1 MIRRRCDWPGAE
13 AKFAARDVDEERG
26 DGALLG
32 SDGPAYPLAIA
43 QGELGKFI
51 LASPHANLV
60 VVSMGN
66 TWGADASCPVDIRPG
81 TGDLGRGRGF
91 RPRRVRGGG
100 VSTRARRSASVK
112 IPEDPFASY
121 AREDD
126 TTCRRRLSERSSR
139 TPRETPRRGSRSRRG
154 SPRWGRRRFTSPFGR
169 EADRPGAPIESV
181 RANRI
186 RTGEASSAASWTR
199 WRRFARSGASWAPR

>member
-13 AKFAARDVDEERG
+13 SKFAARDVDEERG

-43 QGELGKFI
+43 QKELGKFI
-51 LASPHANLV
+51 LSRRRTPTSV

-66 TWGADASCPVDIRPG
+66 TWGADACSPVDVRPG
-81 TGDLGRGRGF
+81 TDSRKTARIPTK
-91 RPRRVRGGG
+91 RPRRRRFR
-100 VSTRARRSASVK
+100 RAHADR
-112 IPEDPFASY
+112 IGEDSDGSLGPAYSKTI
-121 AREDD
+121 

-139 TPRETPRRGSRSRRG
+139 TPRGTPRRASRSRRG
-154 SPRWGRRRFTSPFGR
+154 SPRWGRRTIVEAESWEPPPSP
-169 EADRPGAPIESV
+169 
-181 RANRI
+181 NRI
-186 RTGEASSAASWTR
+186 RTRASSAAPWTR